1 MIAVGDFPP
10 TTNSGVS
17 TVQKARKTMLKC
29 INIYSIYNS
38 VVFFCLTSFYR
49 LFIKT
54 SVPFC
59 GVADLR
65 ELAMV
70 VVDLRPLSEDRLK
83 VSMARLDQF
92 DTLIFSML
100 K

>member
-1 MIAVGDFPP
+1 M
-10 TTNSGVS
+10 
-17 TVQKARKTMLKC
+17 
-29 INIYSIYNS
+29 
-38 VVFFCLTSFYR
+38 TSFYR
-49 LFIKT
+49 LFIRT
-54 SVPFC
+54 SVPFFC

-65 ELAMV
+65 ELAVVV

-83 VSMARLDQF
+83 VSIARLDQF